1 MPPGQSAHPA
11 SSDFAVPRPA
21 IWAIVPL
28 KGLERAKQRLASV
41 LSADERRSLM
51 LAMARDV
58 LTALAGS
65 TRLAGT
71 LIVSRT
77 TEADAL
83 AQAFG
88 TERFAERPDAD
99 LSEALTQA
107 AVYLHDQLGADGV
120 FIVPADIPLLR
131 ADDVDLALEQHT
143 TVTIMPD
150 DEEIGTNG
158 LILTPGNAIP
168 LLFDGKSFG
177 PHTEAARARGINP
190 SIRPIQGFALDIDTP
205 TDLLALLSDGKN
217 TQTSTYLDKSGIA
230 GRLANNHNGGPLS
243 SEPGTSNA

>member
-1 MPPGQSAHPA
+1 MPSGPSAHSA
-11 SSDFAVPRPA
+11 SSQTVAPRRK

-28 KGLERAKQRLASV
+28 KGLARAKQRLASV

-58 LTALAGS
+58 LTALARS

-107 AVYLHDQLGADGV
+107 AAYLHDQLGADGV

-131 ADDVDLALEQHT
+131 ADDVDLALEQSGS
-143 TVTIMPD
+143 VTIMPD

-158 LILTPGNAIP
+158 LILVPGDAIP
-168 LLFDGKSFG
+168 LLFDGKSFR
-177 PHTEAARARGINP
+177 PHIEAAIARGISP
-190 SIRPIQGFALDIDTP
+190 SILPIHGFALDIDTP
-205 TDLLALLSDGKN
+205 ADLTALLANGKN

-230 GRLANNHNGGPLS
+230 ARLANNHNGGPMS
-243 SEPGTSNA
+243 SEPGASNA

>member
-1 MPPGQSAHPA
+1 MQSGQSAP
-11 SSDFAVPRPA
+11 SA

-41 LSADERRSLM
+41 LSAEERRSLM

-58 LTALAGS
+58 LSALARS

-77 TEADAL
+77 PEADAL

-107 AVYLHDQLGADGV
+107 ASYLHDQLGAAGV

-131 ADDVDLALEQHT
+131 ADEVDAAIAQHIR
-143 TVTIMPD
+143 VTIMPD
-150 DEEIGTNG
+150 DEAVGTNG
-158 LILTPGNAIP
+158 LILTPGDTMK
-168 LLFDGKSFG
+168 LLFDGRSFQ
-177 PHTEAARARGINP
+177 PHLESARLAGLDP
-190 SIRPIQGFALDIDTP
+190 SVFPMPGFALDIDTP
-205 TDLLALLSDGKN
+205 QDLATLLKDGRN

-230 GRLANNHNGGPLS
+230 ARLANNHNGGQSS
-243 SEPGTSNA
+243 SEPGISND